1 MKILIVNKFLH
12 QNGGSE
18 TYIFKLGEELTREGH
33 EVQYFGMDHPNRVVS
48 NELGLYT
55 DNMDFHGG
63 GLGKL
68 LLPFKIIYS
77 REAYIKI
84 LKVLKNFEP
93 DVVHINNFNFQ
104 LTPSILYAVRKWE
117 KESRKKVKILYT
129 AHDSQW
135 VCPNHLM
142 QRFDTKRP
150 CFDCEHGKYAN
161 CVKNKCIHGS
171 SIKSLLGAL
180 EGFYYRKKHT
190 YELVDII
197 ICPSR
202 FLKGKLDSYEGLSNR
217 TIVLHNFTNVN
228 RTYDNQ
234 TKKDYVLYF
243 GRYSAEKGVETLLKV
258 CKGLKDIPF
267 IFAGDGPLADE
278 IDKCP
283 NIINKGFIQ
292 GEELANT
299 ISEARFTV
307 VSSECYENCPF
318 TVMES
323 QMYHTPVIASN
334 MGGVPELMEDGVTG
348 ELFEAGNVDEL
359 TAKISD
365 LWNNREK
372 LDLYTKNTEKVRFDD
387 LRDYTEKY
395 LSLIQNENINAG

>member
-12 QNGGSE
+12 PNGGSE

-33 EVQYFGMDHPNRVVS
+33 EVQYFGMEHQDRVVS
-48 NELGLYT
+48 NELDLYT

-77 REAYIKI
+77 REAYVKI

-104 LTPSILYAVRKWE
+104 LTPSIIYACRKWE
-117 KESRKKVKILYT
+117 KDSGHKLKVVYT
-129 AHDSQW
+129 AHDYQW
-135 VCPNHLM
+135 VCPNHM
-142 QRFDTKRP
+142 MVNPSTGNP
-150 CFDCEHGKYAN
+150 CESCLKGDYSE
-161 CVKNKCIHGS
+161 CVKCRCIHGS
-171 SIKSLLGAL
+171 RLRSILGAFEAKL
-180 EGFYYRKKHT
+180 YRRLGT
-190 YELVDII
+190 YQKVDTI
-197 ICPSR
+197 ICPSE
-202 FLKGKLDSYEGLSNR
+202 FLKDKLSAYEGLEPKLV
-217 TIVLHNFTNVN
+217 TLHNFLETEKV
-228 RTYDNQ
+228 DVL
-234 TKKDYVLYF
+234 KEDYVLYF
-243 GRYSAEKGVETLLKV
+243 GRYSKEKGIDTLLKV
-258 CKGLKDIPF
+258 CDRLKDIEF
-267 IFAGDGPLADE
+267 IFAGKGPLE
-278 IDKCP
+278 EEVNKRN
-283 NIINKGFIQ
+283 NIQNRGFLS
-292 GEELANT
+292 GTDLYET
-299 ISEARFTV
+299 IATARFV
-307 VSSECYENCPF
+307 VFPSEWYENCPF

-372 LDLYTKNTEKVRFDD
+372 LDVYTKNTEKVRFDD

-395 LSLIQNENINAG
+395 LHLIQNENINAG